1 MSRFTPGPWA
11 VIKSIDSKTVFP
23 EDSRNTRPIA
33 RAVQQGPEQNE
44 ANAQAIAALPEL
56 VDYGHHLAMLVLQSE
71 LYQNSDVKEVVDNLL
86 ATLNKLEGKEY
97 GDSHPRI
104 L

>member
-1 MSRFTPGPWA
+1 MESKWTPGPWV

-23 EDSRNTRPIA
+23 EDSRNTRPLA

-56 VDYGHHLAMLVLQSE
+56 VEALETAIKMLQAAHCTAAVLNPLEEALAKV
-71 LYQNSDVKEVVDNLL
+71 
-86 ATLNKLEGKEY
+86 EGK
-97 GDSHPRI
+97 
-104 L
+104 

>member
-1 MSRFTPGPWA
+1 MESKWTPGPWA

-56 VDYGHHLAMLVLQSE
+56 VEALEMAIKILQAANCTAAVLNPLEEALAKV
-71 LYQNSDVKEVVDNLL
+71 
-86 ATLNKLEGKEY
+86 EGK
-97 GDSHPRI
+97 
-104 L
+104 